1 LGEFKIEEVAEA
13 LEAIVGE
20 KNTIYEREKLED
32 YLKDETYPKL
42 RLKPVA
48 DIVVVKPS
56 NAEEVSR
63 ILKFANER
71 GIPVFPRGGGTGL
84 VGGAVPTRKGIV
96 LTTERMKGIEV
107 DRENLMAVVEAGVT
121 LEELIKAADE
131 AGLFFPLHPGDE
143 TAHTGGLVATNA
155 GGVRAVKYGVMRNY
169 VKGLEVVLPTGE
181 ILKLGGKLQKNNTGY
196 DLMDLII
203 GSEGTLAIIT
213 KVILK
218 LHPKPGASATLIVP
232 YDDRS
237 TAVNSVPKIL
247 QSGIIP
253 LAIEYV
259 ERDLME
265 KAAKHIGE
273 EWPVKEGSC
282 YLLIVIVGE
291 NRDQI
296 LYESQKIAEV
306 CQQSGSLEILFA
318 EPKHEQEKIL
328 RIRSAALPVLETEKM
343 VDGLDTVVPPASI
356 GEFIDK
362 VNEIAEKFNTYFVVA
377 GHAGDGNMHV
387 CIMEEEGISL
397 EEIAEIRHE
406 IYRAAL
412 ELGGTISAEHGIG
425 GVRLESLPLCL
436 SRKEINLM
444 KQIKRVFDPNNIL
457 NPGKKVPP

>member
-1 LGEFKIEEVAEA
+1 MGEFKIEEVAEA

-237 TAVNSVPKIL
+237 TAVNSV
-247 QSGIIP
+247 
-253 LAIEYV
+253 
-259 ERDLME
+259 
-265 KAAKHIGE
+265 
-273 EWPVKEGSC
+273 
-282 YLLIVIVGE
+282 
-291 NRDQI
+291 
-296 LYESQKIAEV
+296 
-306 CQQSGSLEILFA
+306 
-318 EPKHEQEKIL
+318 
-328 RIRSAALPVLETEKM
+328 
-343 VDGLDTVVPPASI
+343 
-356 GEFIDK
+356 
-362 VNEIAEKFNTYFVVA
+362 
-377 GHAGDGNMHV
+377 
-387 CIMEEEGISL
+387 
-397 EEIAEIRHE
+397 
-406 IYRAAL
+406 
-412 ELGGTISAEHGIG
+412 
-425 GVRLESLPLCL
+425 
-436 SRKEINLM
+436 
-444 KQIKRVFDPNNIL
+444 
-457 NPGKKVPP
+457 

>member
-1 LGEFKIEEVAEA
+1 MGELKIEEIAEA
-13 LEAIVGE
+13 LKAIVGE

-42 RLKPVA
+42 RLKPA
-48 DIVVVKPS
+48 SDIVVVKPS

-63 ILKFANER
+63 ILRFANEH

-84 VGGAVPTRKGIV
+84 VGGAVPTREGIV
-96 LTTERMKGIEV
+96 LTTERMKGLEV

-131 AGLFFPLHPGDE
+131 ADLFFPLHPGDE
-143 TAHTGGLVATNA
+143 TAHAGGLVATNA

-196 DLMDLII
+196 DLMNLII

-232 YDDRS
+232 YNDRS
-237 TAVNSVPKIL
+237 TAVKSVPKIL
-247 QSGIIP
+247 QSGVIP

-259 ERDLME
+259 ERDLIE
-265 KAAKHIGE
+265 KAAKHLGE
-273 EWPVKEGSC
+273 EWPVREGSC
-282 YLLIVIVGE
+282 YLLTVIVGE

-328 RIRSAALPVLETEKM
+328 RIRSA
-343 VDGLDTVVPPASI
+343 
-356 GEFIDK
+356 
-362 VNEIAEKFNTYFVVA
+362 
-377 GHAGDGNMHV
+377 
-387 CIMEEEGISL
+387 
-397 EEIAEIRHE
+397 
-406 IYRAAL
+406 
-412 ELGGTISAEHGIG
+412 
-425 GVRLESLPLCL
+425 
-436 SRKEINLM
+436 
-444 KQIKRVFDPNNIL
+444 
-457 NPGKKVPP
+457 